1 MPASSQ
7 NYRIGE
13 VAVQAGVSAAN
24 IRYYE
29 KEGLLSL
36 KDRGENSYRLYTQQD
51 IHQLR
56 FIRLCRAM
64 DMSLAEVRTLLE
76 LDLRNKVDCAS
87 ATVALDAHIG
97 HVRDRLTELQ
107 GLLAD
112 LTDLRG
118 RCDGR
123 GSKCRII
130 EALHAKADALPKSAP
145 RPRVQRH
152 V

>member
-1 MPASSQ
+1 MPASNQ

-13 VAVQAGVSAAN
+13 AAVQASVSAAN

-36 KDRGENSYRLYTQQD
+36 KDRGENSYRVYTQQD

-64 DMSLAEVRTLLE
+64 DMSLDEVRTLLG
-76 LDLRNKVDCAS
+76 LDLRNKSDCAA

-107 GLLAD
+107 GLLAG

-118 RCDGR
+118 RCDGH

-130 EALHAKADALPKSAP
+130 EALHAKADALPKAAP
-145 RPRVQRH
+145 RARVQRH